1 MNETCLILGDS
12 IAVGLA
18 SVIKGCVVV
27 AKVGMSSTWIMANA
41 PTMQA
46 DRVYISSGSNDPDN
60 PALSANLKHTRAKIG
75 GVITWIEPVNAR
87 AASVVAAVAA
97 KHGDRVVSFTPGRD
111 NVHPKSYEAL
121 GRAVQ

>member
-60 PALSANLKHTRAKIG
+60 PALSANLEHTRAKIG
-75 GVITWIEPVNAR
+75 GVIRTGECACGVCRCSGSRQAWR
-87 AASVVAAVAA
+87 SCSVVYSWT
-97 KHGDRVVSFTPGRD
+97 G
-111 NVHPKSYEAL
+111 
-121 GRAVQ
+121 

>member
-46 DRVYISSGSNDPDN
+46 DRVYISSDN
-60 PALSANLKHTRAKIG
+60 PALSANLEHTRAKIG